1 MMRKQVLFLSFIL
14 VLAGCSQYAKKET
27 LPTSSAVIIP
37 TPTAIT
43 KTPYPFPK
51 GDLRF
56 EELLSENIVC
66 VYLCLKSSDSMIETT
81 LLDETATEFISL
93 LRDFEISTDYE
104 IIHGA
109 GGPVSDMIITDAEGM
124 QYYYR
129 DNTNECAI
137 TMSVDEESMIYGYWP
152 KNGLLLEAFNEYFK
166 EELIEFRTNFGL
178 FSLPPYLIETE
189 AYRIKGELRGWIPP
203 YESIKDYDFKKDGL
217 TAYENGEEIEVL
229 SDSWGEHHVFFKKD
243 TGIYQLKYFV
253 DKEK

>member
-1 MMRKQVLFLSFIL
+1 M
-14 VLAGCSQYAKKET
+14 
-27 LPTSSAVIIP
+27 
-37 TPTAIT
+37 
-43 KTPYPFPK
+43 
-51 GDLRF
+51 RF
-56 EELLSENIVC
+56 EELLPENIVC
-66 VYLCLKSSDSMIETT
+66 VYLRFRNSCGATIETT

-109 GGPVSDMIITDAEGM
+109 GAPVSNMIITDAEGM
-124 QYYYR
+124 QYYYK
-129 DNTNECAI
+129 DNTNECTI

-152 KNGLLLEAFNEYFK
+152 KNGLILEASNEYFK
-166 EELIEFRTNFGL
+166 EILIEFRTNFGL

-189 AYRIKGELRGWIPP
+189 AYRIEGEYKGGWIPP

-243 TGIYQLKYFV
+243 IGIYQLKYFV